1 MAGGLI
7 DNGTRR
13 RRRYQPLAE
22 INVVPFIDIMLVLL
36 IIFMVAA
43 PLLTIGV
50 EVDLPRT
57 AANPIAN
64 PDEPLIVSVRA
75 DGGIILQ
82 ESPIELGEL
91 VPRLQAIAA
100 NRVRDEVRVFV
111 RGDRAASYGR
121 IAETLTA
128 IQQGGF
134 TRVALQ
140 MDQAPPAPRPAAP
153 SQPAPAQPQR
163 QPGR

>member
-7 DNGTRR
+7 GNGTRR

-91 VPRLQAIAA
+91 VPLSLIHIS
-100 NRVRDEVRVFV
+100 EP
-111 RGDRAASYGR
+111 
-121 IAETLTA
+121 
-128 IQQGGF
+128 
-134 TRVALQ
+134 TRH
-140 MDQAPPAPRPAAP
+140 
-153 SQPAPAQPQR
+153 
-163 QPGR
+163 